1 VLCTGVTSC
10 MYVWRLVI
18 AGLDA
23 TAYNW
28 LLSMA
33 ATLMLS
39 CMDYFAAGWRNPIL
53 DV

>member
-1 VLCTGVTSC
+1 MLCSGVISC
-10 MYVWRLVI
+10 VYVWRLVI

-23 TAYNW
+23 SAYNW

-33 ATLMLS
+33 ATVMLS
-39 CMDYFAAGWRNPIL
+39 CMDYFAAGWRGPIS